1 MTLRARTNALR
12 FIVGPDSHLRLVE
25 AAGGFWLA
33 LAFTVY
39 RGAEISSGVA
49 TAGMFAGLCWLI
61 GAQASR
67 MAPPRPPAAIL
78 TLLFAVVALTAAAR
92 VTGWIT
98 GLIGTGTQAL
108 WLGTAAALAG
118 ALTRLAFRQLQIGT
132 GRSAWAESLRW
143 VAVLAVAVW
152 VSSPYLTRF
161 ALGAGDAYWYTL
173 MTADFTEQVRA
184 GQFPVWAG
192 VTEYAF
198 NGAVSPLRLA
208 PWLQHFAAL
217 LDFGTGQT
225 LGPTALVNLVLV
237 VSALGIGATSYF
249 GLRLILRERPTA
261 AGLITLALLLSPG
274 TLAPVYVGD
283 QYMTYVALPFL
294 PLVCAGLW
302 LVSRESGLRPHALLT
317 IGAAGL
323 WLSHPPIALWTSL
336 IIAPLYLITL
346 LRDRTRERFTW
357 AGVALVAFLVLGSF
371 AIHSAV
377 RLDNTNAGTTLGGS
391 VVEEI
396 RAAFPHN
403 FTRLSKEINTTWDYQ
418 AGLTLLVLFVAA
430 LVWLPRR
437 RTIDAVLP
445 SLAAVAVCFLIIPI
459 PGVTDEFWEW
469 VPSLVLK
476 ASNRWTNQRMF
487 PILVFFIAFAFA
499 AVHRTTTGARSR
511 GFWTACLA
519 LGLPLLAWSAYEANR
534 MVVRARAGIDRG
546 VGAARLIERDNL
558 LLTRYAFVSFEYA
571 PSYFSHGYLD
581 PVLEHRILRADRSEL
596 ARNSE
601 AAVGR
606 GALPAR
612 NRTLLSDGVFK
623 GTNSSDRPF
632 YDLNPQIVLPPQ
644 VRLALWVDVMK
655 PGERGWLQ
663 FKAPHLFR
671 EYTLP
676 ESGHGMESDLRPP
689 PRGFGTLPSSSKV
702 VSLINT
708 ESTDVRPQSIAI
720 LPDRPVTTEIDYARY
735 ELWQYDPESLPV
747 VVKSWIPYRLIV
759 DSSEPGYVE
768 TPRMWLPGYRARV
781 NGQTVPVERSPD
793 NLAMFKVPAGW
804 TDVTIRYIPP
814 VSLELHL
821 WITVLGWGAV
831 VAFLFRQLMRFPGR

>member
-1 MTLRARTNALR
+1 MKPRARPYALR
-12 FIVGPDSHLRLVE
+12 SIGGPDSHLRPIE

-39 RGAEISSGVA
+39 RGAEISNGLA
-49 TAGMFAGLCWLI
+49 TAGIFAVLCGLI

-67 MAPPRPPAAIL
+67 MAPPRTPAAVL
-78 TLLFAVVALTAAAR
+78 TLVMAVVALTVAACF
-92 VTGWIT
+92 TGWIT
-98 GLIGTGTQAL
+98 GMIDTGAQAL
-108 WLGTAAALAG
+108 WLGTASALAG
-118 ALTRLAFRQLQIGT
+118 TAARLAFRQLGIAA
-132 GRSAWAESLRW
+132 GRSAWAESARW
-143 VAVLAVAVW
+143 IVVLAVAVW
-152 VSSPYLTRF
+152 VFSPYLTRF

-217 LDFGTGQT
+217 LDLATAHT

-237 VSALGIGATSYF
+237 VSALAIGATSYF
-249 GLRLILRERPTA
+249 GLRMILAERPTA
-261 AGLITLALLLSPG
+261 ACLITAALLLSPG

-294 PLVCAGLW
+294 PLVCTGLW
-302 LVSRESGLRPHALLT
+302 LVCREPGLRAHALLT

-336 IIAPLYLITL
+336 IVAPLYLIPL
-346 LRDRTRERFTW
+346 ARHRTRERFAW
-357 AGVALVAFLVLGSF
+357 AGAALVAFLVLGSF

-377 RLDNTNAGTTLGGS
+377 RLENTNAGTTLGGS
-391 VVEEI
+391 VVEEV
-396 RAAFPHN
+396 RAAFPNN
-403 FTRLSKEINTTWDYQ
+403 FLRLSEKINTTWDYQ
-418 AGLTLLVLFVAA
+418 AGLTLLILLAAA
-430 LVWLPRR
+430 LAWMPRR
-437 RTIDAVLP
+437 RTLDALLP
-445 SLAAVAVCFLIIPI
+445 CLAAIAVCFLIIPI

-487 PILVFFIAFAFA
+487 PILVFFIGFAFA

-511 GFWTACLA
+511 GFWIACIA
-519 LGLPLLAWSAYEANR
+519 LCFPLLTWSAYEANR

-558 LLTRYAFVSFEYA
+558 LLTRYAFVSFSYA

-581 PVLEHRILRADRSEL
+581 PVLEHRILRADGAEL

-606 GALPAR
+606 GALPAG
-612 NRTLLSDGVFK
+612 NRTLLSDGIFT
-623 GTNSSDRPF
+623 GTNSSDQPF
-632 YDLNPQIVLPPQ
+632 YDLKPQIVLPPK

-676 ESGHGMESDLRPP
+676 ESGHGMENDLRPP

-702 VSLINT
+702 ISLINT
-708 ESTDVRPQSIAI
+708 DSTDVRPQSIAI
-720 LPDRPVTTEIDYARY
+720 LPDRPVTTELEYARF

-804 TDVTIRYIPP
+804 TDVTIRYVPP

-831 VAFLFRQLMRFPGR
+831 VAFLLRQLIRLPSR